1 MRDTFWLS
9 CRCEGGL
16 KLFFEYLPKH
26 MCLLFMRGGTLRN
39 FLNYMKKQYYAH
51 TLEGKPPA
59 KWQLLE
65 DHLKNVSGMATEFAR
80 PFGGDKWA
88 CLAGLWHDL
97 GKYADAFQQKL
108 YVENGIE
115 SHLET
120 NSGKVVHSEAGGHLT
135 VLNKWKGAAR
145 IISWLIMGHH
155 TGLTDFESDLVGA
168 KALEPKMRDP
178 ERSEKIIKNA
188 TESIIDQI
196 MPRQTIPLGAD
207 PSFFIRMLFSC
218 LVDADFLDTEAF
230 MDKDRKSSRNY
241 DYPSFRSLL
250 AAFDNHMNELCK
262 GVTATP
268 VNTIRAQVLEQCRQ
282 KAESNP
288 TVFSLTVPTGGG
300 KTLASLAFALRHA
313 VKHKKQRII
322 YVIPYTSIIEQ
333 VAEVFRGISG
343 FENAVIEHHSN
354 LAETEENKETVR
366 NRLASENW
374 DAPLIVTTSVQ
385 FFESLYACRTSRCR
399 KLHNIVNSVVI
410 FDEAQCLPPE
420 YLRPVVFAIRE
431 LFRHYKVTPLLCTA
445 TQPVL
450 TKTDEFD
457 FKFKEGFDSVTEI
470 VDNAEELAEKL
481 KRVELVLYG
490 GSMETVTFSDLAN
503 AIQAEGQSVLCIVNR
518 KEDARTLAHLLPED
532 RTLHLSTNMCAEHR
546 SYTLK
551 KIKACL
557 GNGSDTIY
565 VVSTSLVEAGVD
577 IDFPVVYR
585 ALTGLDSIAQAAG
598 RCNREG
604 YLSEPGRTVVFVPVK
619 QPGYAAQPASIASEL
634 LAGDDLSNLLSP
646 DNYEQYFRQR
656 FWQLG
661 QDALDKK
668 QIMQLLSGHMN
679 YYYRSAAQQL
689 KFVEDDWQESIVVPY
704 GKALELLARLIDE
717 PWHQRRILRELGRF
731 SVSIPKYLFQAL
743 VSRDYLRETGYP
755 ELYMLDCTLYD
766 DQYGFVTPDESIG
779 ADPEKFFA

>member
-1 MRDTFWLS
+1 MLNIYRIIL
-9 CRCEGGL
+9 C
-16 KLFFEYLPKH
+16 LFLVGRGQLCH
-26 MCLLFMRGGTLRN
+26 LFD
-39 FLNYMKKQYYAH
+39 YMKKQYYAH
-51 TLEGKPPA
+51 TLEGKAPE

-65 DHLKNVSGMATEFAR
+65 DHLKNVSDIATGFAR

-88 CLAGLWHDL
+88 YLAGLWHDL
-97 GKYADAFQQKL
+97 GKYSDAFQQKL

-120 NSGKVVHSEAGGHLT
+120 NSGKVVHSEAGGHLA
-135 VLNKWKGAAR
+135 VLNKWKGADR

-155 TGLTDFESDLVGA
+155 TGLTDFESDLIGA
-168 KALEPKMRDP
+168 KALEPKMRNP
-178 ERSEKIIKNA
+178 EQSEKIIKNA
-188 TESIIDQI
+188 AESIINQI
-196 MPRQTIPLGAD
+196 MPRQTIPHGAD

-230 MDKDRKSSRNY
+230 MDKNRKSNRNY
-241 DYPSFRSLL
+241 DYPSLSSLL
-250 AAFDNHMNELCK
+250 AAFDKHMDALCK
-262 GVTATP
+262 GAKATA
-268 VNTIRAQVLEQCRQ
+268 VNRIRAEVLEQCRK
-282 KAESNP
+282 KAEGKP
-288 TVFSLTVPTGGG
+288 AVFSLTVPTGGG

-313 VKHKKQRII
+313 VKHNKHRII

-333 VAEVFRGISG
+333 TAEVFRGISG

-354 LAETEENKETVR
+354 LAETDENKETVR

-450 TKTDEFD
+450 TRTDEFD

-470 VDNAEELAEKL
+470 IDNTEELAGKL
-481 KRVELVLYG
+481 KRVELVLNG
-490 GSMETVTFSDLAN
+490 GSLEPVTLSELAET
-503 AIQAEGQSVLCIVNR
+503 IQAEGQSVLCIVNR
-518 KEDARTLAHLLPED
+518 KEDARTLAYLLPKNQ
-532 RTLHLSTNMCAEHR
+532 TLHLSTNMCAEHR
-546 SYTLK
+546 SYILK
-551 KIKACL
+551 SIKKRL
-557 GNGSDTIY
+557 GYGNDIIY
-565 VVSTSLVEAGVD
+565 VISTSLVEAGVD

-604 YLSEPGRTVVFVPVK
+604 RLSGLGKTVVFVPEK
-619 QPGYAAQPASIASEL
+619 QPGYVAQPASITKEL
-634 LAGDDLSNLLSP
+634 LVGGDLSDVLSP
-646 DNYEQYFRQR
+646 ENYGKYFRQR

-679 YYYRSAAQQL
+679 YYYRSAAQQFRL
-689 KFVEDDWQESIVVPY
+689 IEDDWQETVIVPY
-704 GKALELLARLIDE
+704 GKALELLAQLIEE
-717 PWHQRRILRELGRF
+717 PWHQRQILRKLGRF

-755 ELYMLDCTLYD
+755 ELYMLDYTLYD
-766 DQYGFVTPDESIG
+766 DQYGFVTPDDSVGI
-779 ADPEKFFA
+779 DPEKFIV